1 MLSVEQAYIR
11 GKKAGELAANDPQW
25 VMMAE
30 SVMDWARKSYPASA
44 DLDYKQEVLNLERQR
59 MNAGLDLTK
68 FPECRIWVD
77 VVREEHRGFLDACK
91 NEWMMAHNFNWY

>member
-30 SVMDWARKSYPASA
+30 SVMDWARKSYC
-44 DLDYKQEVLNLERQR
+44 L
-59 MNAGLDLTK
+59 
-68 FPECRIWVD
+68 CRS
-77 VVREEHRGFLDACK
+77 
-91 NEWMMAHNFNWY
+91 